1 MLSWNQQKKWY
12 WKNEAID
19 LLTEKNDSNSL
30 ELCDNLNLHYNWLFL
45 VKMYHFSAYRV
56 TGVCQKKKKKK
67 IDIESDAV
75 KRLLSEI
82 FFKSCSWKKKKNY
95 INLFCSPNLI
105 QVGSRLPLGKMTGF
119 KDVVI
124 LFDGLDEVICHDYN
138 KFFINAC
145 TSNSK
150 ALFTSSFVA

>member
-1 MLSWNQQKKWY
+1 MQLRDY
-12 WKNEAID
+12 
-19 LLTEKNDSNSL
+19 
-30 ELCDNLNLHYNWLFL
+30 
-45 VKMYHFSAYRV
+45 
-56 TGVCQKKKKKK
+56 CQKFSLKA
-67 IDIESDAV
+67 AV
-75 KRLLSEI
+75 E
-82 FFKSCSWKKKKNY
+82 KKKKNY

-150 ALFTSSFVA
+150 ALLTSSFVA

>member
-1 MLSWNQQKKWY
+1 MLLWNQQKKWY

-19 LLTEKNDSNSL
+19 LLTKKNDSNSL

-67 IDIESDAV
+67 KLILNRMQLRDYCQKFSLKAAV
-75 KRLLSEI
+75 E
-82 FFKSCSWKKKKNY
+82 KKKY

-105 QVGSRLPLGKMTGF
+105 QIGSRLPLGKMTGF

-138 KFFINAC
+138 KFFVNAR

-150 ALFTSSFVA
+150 ALLTSSFVA

>member
-1 MLSWNQQKKWY
+1 MQLRDY
-12 WKNEAID
+12 
-19 LLTEKNDSNSL
+19 
-30 ELCDNLNLHYNWLFL
+30 
-45 VKMYHFSAYRV
+45 
-56 TGVCQKKKKKK
+56 CQKFSLKA
-67 IDIESDAV
+67 AV
-75 KRLLSEI
+75 E
-82 FFKSCSWKKKKNY
+82 KKKKNY

-138 KFFINAC
+138 KFFVNAR

-150 ALFTSSFVA
+150 ALLTSSFVA

>member
-45 VKMYHFSAYRV
+45 VKIYHFSAYRV
-56 TGVCQKKKKKK
+56 TEVCQKKKKK

-82 FFKSCSWKKKKNY
+82 FFKSCSWKKKKK
-95 INLFCSPNLI
+95 ITS
-105 QVGSRLPLGKMTGF
+105 
-119 KDVVI
+119 
-124 LFDGLDEVICHDYN
+124 IC
-138 KFFINAC
+138 
-145 TSNSK
+145 
-150 ALFTSSFVA
+150 FVLQI

>member
-1 MLSWNQQKKWY
+1 MTVSCQNVSFFSIQSHWSLSKK
-12 WKNEAID
+12 K
-19 LLTEKNDSNSL
+19 K
-30 ELCDNLNLHYNWLFL
+30 
-45 VKMYHFSAYRV
+45 
-56 TGVCQKKKKKK
+56 KKKKKK

-75 KRLLSEI
+75 KGLLSEI
-82 FFKSCSWKKKKNY
+82 FFKSCTWKKKNY

-105 QVGSRLPLGKMTGF
+105 QIGSRLPLGKMTGF

-138 KFFINAC
+138 KFFVNAR

-150 ALFTSSFVA
+150 ALLTSSFVA